1 MLTRETRYEDLKIL
15 YIDSWFITEDNAT
28 CGYDDYV
35 FAVRKK
41 WLFDYMSEVA
51 DHEIT
56 EEWLENWLLAEYTSE
71 DSFDVYRAAQGS
83 GEIVFEGPVYQNE
96 PVRRYL
102 YTVRDELRNDGD
114 YEDEVYLQTTD
125 KEEALKRFDEEVEK
139 IKKKVEA
146 GEFFLQDVDGEVR
159 TRIEDWM
166 PILEFNDEDGDYYC
180 LYVERTEFSDWRK

>member
-71 DSFDVYRAAQGS
+71 DSFDVYRAAQ
-83 GEIVFEGPVYQNE
+83 EIG
-96 PVRRYL
+96 RASCR
-102 YTVRDELRNDGD
+102 
-114 YEDEVYLQTTD
+114 
-125 KEEALKRFDEEVEK
+125 
-139 IKKKVEA
+139 
-146 GEFFLQDVDGEVR
+146 
-159 TRIEDWM
+159 
-166 PILEFNDEDGDYYC
+166 
-180 LYVERTEFSDWRK
+180 ERV

>member
-166 PILEFNDEDGDYYC
+166 PILEFNDEEIGRAH
-180 LYVERTEFSDWRK
+180 V

>member
-102 YTVRDELRNDGD
+102 YTVSDELRNDGD

>member
-1 MLTRETRYEDLKIL
+1 MLTGASQYEDLKIL
-15 YIDSWFITEDNAT
+15 YICSGYIAEDDAI
-28 CGYDDYV
+28 CGYEEYI

-41 WLFDYMSEVA
+41 WLFDYMSAVA

-56 EEWLENWLLAEYTSE
+56 EDWLENWLLAEYTSD
-71 DSFDVYRAAQGS
+71 DSYDIYNVAKAQ
-83 GEIVFEGPVYQNE
+83 GEIVFEGPAYQE
-96 PVRRYL
+96 TPVRRCL
-102 YTVRDELRNDGD
+102 YTVKDELRSDGD

-146 GEFFLQDVDGEVR
+146 GEFFLQDVDGEIR
-159 TRIEDWM
+159 TRIADGM